1 MIVFGELQGNV
12 NRKVLVG
19 KLVVL
24 IFIVSSRLSRAVV
37 AFTLDRTEPF
47 DSGKVSRC
55 LLFSQIIVLLARLFL
70 SFS

>member
-19 KLVVL
+19 KLVIL

-37 AFTLDRTEPF
+37 AFTLDGTKPF
-47 DSGKVSRC
+47 DSGIVSRC
-55 LLFSQIIVLLARLFL
+55 LLFSQIIVLLARLFI